1 MDPFCGCI
9 FTGESEPALT
19 EEQELQAA
27 IQESLEAMPS
37 AGGGGGGGGG
47 DGTAGDNWEFVV
59 CPPEPEA
66 AD

>member
-9 FTGESEPALT
+9 YTGESKPTLT

-27 IQESLEAMPS
+27 IQASLEAMPS
-37 AGGGGGGGGG
+37 AGGSGGSGGG
-47 DGTAGDNWEFVV
+47 DGTAGDHWEFVV